1 MPFVFLIIS
10 IILNFSYAQY
20 PGQPEKE
27 SSTDLRSRFQ
37 LFRLEIV
44 QDQIYYQLERSSN
57 EEYFLTTQ
65 TNKQKSLTK
74 ITRVH
79 AIKLDQLFSS
89 EFLKAEFEILAK
101 EGPCEVTLRLT
112 MKGQE
117 QQICKKDDEK
127 AQAFGQIISDLKT
140 LSEK

>member
-27 SSTDLRSRFQ
+27 SSSDLRSRFQ
-37 LFRLEIV
+37 LFRIEIV
-44 QDQIYYQLERSSN
+44 QDQISYQLERSSN
-57 EEYFLTTQ
+57 EEYFLTAQ
-65 TNKQKSLTK
+65 GKNQKGLTK
-74 ITRVH
+74 IARSH
-79 AIKLDQLFSS
+79 AMKLDQLFSS
-89 EFLKAEFEILAK
+89 DFLKAEFEILTK

-117 QQICKKDDEK
+117 QLICKKDDEK
-127 AQAFGQIISDLKT
+127 ARTFSQIISDLKT